1 MHGNGL
7 PFEQAIAGP
16 ARRAINLHMPLS
28 DPGTQAGAGMIGQ
41 QLSQNLVQALPCQL
55 GRNGE
60 GITEGIG

>member
-16 ARRAINLHMPLS
+16 ARRAINMHMPLP

-55 GRNGE
+55 G
-60 GITEGIG
+60 